1 MVKIRV
7 DEEGEA
13 EDSALY
19 NIPEEDVDNS
29 CDEEENTTD
38 VNIGQMNSSGTL
50 GRNHSRSID
59 RKEDYKF
66 VQKRWKD
73 LYDVGDAVMLQDAVK
88 SHLYNNNYEND
99 RELDMSDI
107 DPEFNPLDF

>member
-19 NIPEEDVDNS
+19 GIPKEDADNII

-38 VNIGQMNSSGTL
+38 VSIGQMNSGDSL
-50 GRNHSRSID
+50 GRNHSCSID

-73 LYDVGDAVMLQDAVK
+73 LYDVGDAVMLEDAVK
-88 SHLYNNNYEND
+88 SHNNNYEND

>member
-19 NIPEEDVDNS
+19 DIPKEDADNS

-38 VNIGQMNSSGTL
+38 IDIGQMNRSGSL
-50 GRNHSRSID
+50 GRKHSRSID
-59 RKEDYKF
+59 RNEDYKF

-73 LYDVGDAVMLQDAVK
+73 LCDVGDDVMLQDAVK
-88 SHLYNNNYEND
+88 THLYNNNYEND